1 MIGDEVRLSCRSPH
15 PWVLCSWK
23 SPEVPHGTAKQPRV
37 IPQQKRLSRVHCALR
52 LGQYDKTLQLCN
64 SSFDNRTLDT
74 RLATFWIE
82 LKFKTS
88 IFETL
93 YTDNRFTSSPFKHH
107 IMWKWAVPIK
117 VWDRSQRRKIGF
129 WEWSQSPQYAVKR
142 LIPQNTG
149 T

>member
-37 IPQQKRLSRVHCALR
+37 IPQQKRMSRVHCALR

-107 IMWKWAVPIK
+107 IM
-117 VWDRSQRRKIGF
+117 
-129 WEWSQSPQYAVKR
+129 
-142 LIPQNTG
+142 
-149 T
+149 